1 MNSFNPSWSFLNTGA
16 LQIVCGIFLFGIIES
31 FSANEIS
38 MITSTSLQY
47 LLSLPTAISSSF
59 CRSALWMRQK
69 DIKFAEYCLLK
80 KLNTSYFKFLLDLG
94 STLSVFLVPV
104 VKWLKGCRGFA
115 VALSTCNRTVS
126 VSVLCN
132 SVLFPVRNEYF
143 PVCRLQ
149 KIFPLLSKIFHA
161 SATKS

>member
-1 MNSFNPSWSFLNTGA
+1 M
-16 LQIVCGIFLFGIIES
+16 
-31 FSANEIS
+31 
-38 MITSTSLQY
+38 QY

-115 VALSTCNRTVS
+115 VALSTCNRTVQS
-126 VSVLCN
+126 NPLG
-132 SVLFPVRNEYF
+132 FP
-143 PVCRLQ
+143 C
-149 KIFPLLSKIFHA
+149 
-161 SATKS
+161 